1 MELLL
6 LNNFSKNDVQFQ
18 LGGSACL
25 LLRSRRLF
33 RQPKKRPIGSNLL
46 AFCVFQSKPAHTI
59 VLLSRNPTMS
69 LSREEHQVELKEV
82 KDKIKVLEQEIDGYK
97 ADLTFAERRN
107 DAYLI
112 SLNNQLTELRKEKNL
127 LEAKAAASSQQGK

>member
-1 MELLL
+1 
-6 LNNFSKNDVQFQ
+6 
-18 LGGSACL
+18 
-25 LLRSRRLF
+25 
-33 RQPKKRPIGSNLL
+33 
-46 AFCVFQSKPAHTI
+46 
-59 VLLSRNPTMS
+59 MS
-69 LSREEHQVELKEV
+69 LSREEHQVELKGV

-97 ADLTFAERRN
+97 ANLTFAERRN